1 MSALLV
7 KPLLVSCGLV
17 LLAGAPSAPIAPP
30 HLDSQSLLPHSAA
43 RQKIFDD
50 LFARLR
56 NAPDAAS
63 ADQIR
68 AAIVHVWAHSG
79 SPTADL
85 LMARAEAAMRS
96 AQSEAATRLLDRIVS
111 LYPDWSEAW
120 RRRAQQALLQGDSEE
135 AMIDLDRALAANPRD
150 FIAMIELAEMMQT
163 AGDDKPALALLRRA
177 LALDPQ
183 NAPLR
188 TRVKRLQR
196 KVEGQDI

>member
-1 MSALLV
+1 MPALFA
-7 KPLLVSCGLV
+7 KPLFVACGLV
-17 LLAGAPSAPIAPP
+17 LLAGAPAAPVAAP
-30 HLDSQSLLPHSAA
+30 HGDSPSLLPDSTA
-43 RQKIFDD
+43 RKKLFDD

-56 NAPDAAS
+56 DAPNASS

-68 AAIVHVWAHSG
+68 AVIVHVWTHSG

-85 LMARAEAAMRS
+85 LLARAEAAMK
-96 AQSEAATRLLDRIVS
+96 AEQNQAAARLLNRIVS

-120 RRRAQQALLQGDSEE
+120 RRRAQQALVQGDSEG
-135 AMIDLDRALAANPRD
+135 AMIDLDRALAAEPRD
-150 FIAMIELAEMMQT
+150 FLAMMELSEMMQT
-163 AGDDKPALALLRRA
+163 AGDDKPALELLRRA

-188 TRVKRLQR
+188 VRVKRLER

>member
-30 HLDSQSLLPHSAA
+30 HSDSQSLLPHGAA
-43 RQKIFDD
+43 RQKLFDD

-56 NAPDAAS
+56 DAPDAAS

-68 AAIVHVWAHSG
+68 AVIVHVWAHSG

-96 AQSEAATRLLDRIVS
+96 AQGQAATRLLNRIVS

-120 RRRAQQALLQGDSEE
+120 RRRAQQAILQGDSEE

-150 FIAMIELAEMMQT
+150 FLAMIELAEMMQT

-188 TRVKRLQR
+188 ARVKHLRR